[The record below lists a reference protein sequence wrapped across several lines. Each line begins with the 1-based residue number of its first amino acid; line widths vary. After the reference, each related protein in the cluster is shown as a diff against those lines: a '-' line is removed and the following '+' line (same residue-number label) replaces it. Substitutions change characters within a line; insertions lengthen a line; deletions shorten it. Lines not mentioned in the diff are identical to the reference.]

1 MPVKLPFLFRLY
13 KSGGDKVNCTIADD
27 DDDDDVPAIPPSTPP
42 PPPDSAAS
50 SISQLQL

>member
-13 KSGGDKVNCTIADD
+13 KSGSDKVNCTIADD
-27 DDDDDVPAIPPSTPP
+27 DDDVPAVPPSTPP

-50 SISQLQL
+50 SISQSQL